1 VTDFGGMKVAVIG
14 AARTGTAVARALVP
28 RGARVHVYDA
38 KPEGAMTEARDA
50 LLQVGATFTFGASEG
65 PELEKADIVVPS
77 PGVPKTSVVLQRAVQ
92 RGQTVWSEPEVAY
105 RLTEARF
112 VAITGTNGKT
122 TTTALIGEV
131 LRSAGLDA
139 RVGGN
144 IAPGTPLITL
154 AAEAPASAVL
164 VAEISSFQLEWTAS
178 FRPAVGV
185 ITNITEDHLDRHGTV
200 AEYAA
205 MKARL
210 FAFQTPGDAAVV
222 NADSPPALEAA
233 RSSKGSL
240 WTFSRLHEVERG
252 AFLRGSAIVLR
263 DAGQDRDVMD
273 AGEILIPGRH
283 NLENSLAAVV
293 ACHVLGA
300 SPEAAKHT
308 LTRFRGVEHRMEVV
322 GEAGGVRYI
331 NNSMCTNPA
340 ALIGSLE
347 ALDCPVVAIVGGRE
361 KGLDFSAVP
370 DVLKR
375 RCRAVISI
383 GAFGPQMAEMARRAG
398 VETVIEAGTLA
409 AAVPLAAEAARPGDV
424 VMLAPGCAS
433 HDQFSGFEER
443 GRLFR
448 ELALARISGAT

>member
-1 VTDFGGMKVAVIG
+1 MTDFNGLKVAVIG

-28 RGARVHVYDA
+28 LGARVHVFDA
-38 KPEGAMTEARDA
+38 KPEDA
-50 LLQVGATFTFGASEG
+50 LTDARSVLTAIGATFSFGAGEG
-65 PELEKADIVVPS
+65 PELAEADIVVPS
-77 PGVPKTSVVLQRAVQ
+77 PGVPRTSAVLQRAVQ

-122 TTTALIGEV
+122 TTTALIGEM
-131 LRSAGLDA
+131 LRDAGCDA

-144 IAPGTPLITL
+144 IAPGTPLITV
-154 AAEAPASAVL
+154 AAEAPPSAVL
-164 VAEISSFQLEWTAS
+164 VAEISSFQLEWTSS

-185 ITNITEDHLDRHGTV
+185 ITNITQDHLDRHGTV

-205 MKARL
+205 TKTRL
-210 FAFQTPGDAAVV
+210 FAFQTPDDAAVV
-222 NADSPPALEAA
+222 NADSPLALEAG
-233 RSSKGSL
+233 RSSAAKL
-240 WTFSRLHEVERG
+240 WTFSRLHETERG
-252 AFLRGSAIVLR
+252 AFLRDSRLVLR
-263 DAGQDRDVMD
+263 DAGRDRDVMD
-273 AGEILIPGRH
+273 VEEILVPGRH
-283 NLENSLAAVV
+283 NQENALAAIV
-293 ACHVLGA
+293 ACHALGV
-300 SPEAAKHT
+300 SLDTAKHT

-322 GEAGGVRYI
+322 GESGGIRYI

-347 ALDCPVVAIVGGRE
+347 ALDCPIVAIVGGRE

-370 DVLKR
+370 DVMKR

-398 VETVIEAGTLA
+398 VETVIDAGTLA

-448 ELALARISGAT
+448 ELALAEIGRAS